1 MTIEGITLEYMKQKN
16 NDGTNN
22 DNTYR
27 TYTEILNRVKRNS
40 GPWFCETIDKVKRK
54 DIEDFLTYER
64 EKGYAQNTLKKDYQL
79 LKQAFGIAK
88 ERKYISEDYF
98 SGYYGIKMPQSIVKG
113 EKVKAFNKEDFKKLL
128 KYLYSTEFKYSHR
141 DEYLIAIHCGLRIGE
156 VLALKI
162 QDVDLEKGILHVR
175 RTTTLDKQGHT
186 ILGNR
191 TKTPSGERDI
201 VLTELTQPVLEH
213 AIKNMKPNE
222 NDLLFCNNAGNVLT
236 DSALN
241 SCLKRIC
248 QFIGIEDNAHNHKLR
263 HSYSTNSYSAGIDY
277 KVMEA
282 TMGHS
287 DIRMTID
294 TYTDLPIE
302 TQQKE
307 LKKCTDSVKM
317 LMGDSINEYI
327 KEENSLNP

>member
-1 MTIEGITLEYMKQKN
+1 
-16 NDGTNN
+16 
-22 DNTYR
+22 
-27 TYTEILNRVKRNS
+27 
-40 GPWFCETIDKVKRK
+40 
-54 DIEDFLTYER
+54 
-64 EKGYAQNTLKKDYQL
+64 
-79 LKQAFGIAK
+79 
-88 ERKYISEDYF
+88 
-98 SGYYGIKMPQSIVKG
+98 MPQSIVKG

-156 VLALKI
+156 VLALKK

-186 ILGNR
+186 ILGDR

-222 NDLLFCNNAGNVLT
+222 NDLLFCNNKGNVLT

-307 LKKCTDSVKM
+307 LKKYTDSVKM
-317 LMGDSINEYI
+317 LMGDSINKYI